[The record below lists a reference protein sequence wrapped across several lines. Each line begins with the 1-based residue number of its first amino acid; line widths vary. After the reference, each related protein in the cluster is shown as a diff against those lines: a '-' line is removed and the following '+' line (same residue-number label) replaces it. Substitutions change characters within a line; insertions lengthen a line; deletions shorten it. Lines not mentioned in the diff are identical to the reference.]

1 MKDYVLDTNAV
12 IRYLRIGGGS
22 GGDRVKALFD
32 QAKLGS
38 ANLYMS
44 AVNLGEVF
52 YIMLRR
58 VSEEAAR
65 QRLQAVQESVIVVG
79 VDTASA
85 VEAAALKHR
94 YKLGYADSFAAAL
107 ALERNATLVSAD
119 PGFERYGRALKW
131 LRLPPFEG

>member
-1 MKDYVLDTNAV
+1 
-12 IRYLRIGGGS
+12 
-22 GGDRVKALFD
+22 
-32 QAKLGS
+32 
-38 ANLYMS
+38 MS

-65 QRLQAVQESVIVVG
+65 QRLQAVQQSMIVVS

-107 ALERNATLVSAD
+107 AMERDATLVSAD
-119 PGFERYGRALKW
+119 AGFKRCGRALKW
-131 LRLPPFEG
+131 LRLPPFRT